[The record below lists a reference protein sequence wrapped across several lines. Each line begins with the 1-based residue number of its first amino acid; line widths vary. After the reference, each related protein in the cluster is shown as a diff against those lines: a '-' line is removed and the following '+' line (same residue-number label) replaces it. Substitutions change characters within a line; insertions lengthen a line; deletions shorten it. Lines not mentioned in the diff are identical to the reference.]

1 MLLLCSYAK
10 ILRGDKMN
18 WTEIKVTIPNA
29 FTESASAI
37 ANMTVPYGIYIE
49 DYSDLEESAWE
60 IAHIDLID
68 EDLINKDRKNSVI
81 HIYISESDNA
91 AEALEFLKERLTAEK
106 IPFEAGSVGVDDSDW
121 NENWKKY
128 FHPIEIGE
136 KLAVV
141 PSWENY
147 ENAQNRTVL
156 NIDPGAAFGTG
167 THATTSL
174 CLELL
179 QGFVNEDSR
188 MLDIGCGS
196 GILALAS
203 VLLGAESAFGVD
215 IDAQSVKTARENAQ
229 INKIDDK
236 VSFEVGDLT
245 EVVSGKYDIICANIV
260 ADVVIRLLPDAK
272 NFMTDN
278 GRLIISGIID
288 LRKDDVLKA
297 VSENGFKVTGEKYK
311 DNWCAFVLQ
320 K

>member
-1 MLLLCSYAK
+1 
-10 ILRGDKMN
+10 MN
-18 WTEIKVTIPNA
+18 WTEITVSIPNE
-29 FTESASAI
+29 FTESAAAI

-49 DYSDLEESAWE
+49 DYSDLETSAWE

-68 EDLINKDRKNSVI
+68 EDLINKDRENSVI
-81 HIYISESDNA
+81 HIYISECDNA

-106 IPFEAGSVGVDDSDW
+106 IPFEAGSFGVDDTDW

-128 FHPIEIGE
+128 FHTIEIGE

-147 ENAQNRTVL
+147 ENRQNRTVL
-156 NIDPGAAFGTG
+156 SIDPGAAFGTG

-179 QGFVNEDSR
+179 QDFVKNDTK

-203 VLLGAESAFGVD
+203 VLLGAEKAFGVD
-215 IDAQSVKTARENAQ
+215 IDAQSVKTAKENAV
-229 INKIDDK
+229 INKIDNK

-245 EVVSGKYDIICANIV
+245 EVVSGKYDVICANIV
-260 ADVVIRLLPDAK
+260 ADVTIRLLPDAK
-272 NFMTDN
+272 NFMTD
-278 GRLIISGIID
+278 GGVLVVSGIID
-288 LRKDDVLKA
+288 IRKDDVLKA
-297 VSENGFKVTGEKYK
+297 VEENGFRVSRERYR
-311 DNWCAFVLQ
+311 DNWCAFVLVRR
-320 K
+320 